1 MNNDDDDLVRV
12 DTVLVELGNVLSN
25 AQKRV
30 IHHGTIL
37 IVHAHANGHF
47 HIATTFHLDQ
57 QVVAIVM
64 SAVLKVVVILV
75 ILSVY
80 FFLSR
85 MLFFQRFDLLR
96 RQFRKLLVGENRRD
110 GSRLKL
116 KVIFP
121 VDNLQ
126 SLGQRAFG
134 LFQDTLEWLEKHH
147 VVVVGQLD
155 FPEDLLLDLFLD

>member
-1 MNNDDDDLVRV
+1 MDNDDDDLVRV
-12 DTVLVELGNVLSN
+12 DTFLVELGNVLSN

-30 IHHGTIL
+30 IHHGTIF

-64 SAVLKVVVILV
+64 SAVLKVVAIVPN
-75 ILSVY
+75 Y
-80 FFLSR
+80 FFLLI
-85 MLFFQRFDLLR
+85 MLFFQRFDLR
-96 RQFRKLLVGENRRD
+96 WRQFRKLLVGENRRD

-126 SLGQRAFG
+126 SLGQTAFG

-155 FPEDLLLDLFLD
+155 FPEDFLLDLFLD